1 MIFGGITKAFLLLFG
16 YYNIP
21 IVLFWAPCMVV
32 ILYLFEHRNIHP
44 PFCYQCILKRGGIR
58 ERHLLGDFSRYETHY
73 IVRLILIGSIL
84 VTMLSWILFAF
95 GVKRQSRAG
104 NYFYFYFPLGLSIA
118 IIIFEIIRRLL
129 IQQLIESHEK
139 KCKRYINDKTNNPDM
154 DYFFTVI
161 RIMVI
166 GQEKIYLIE
175 NKGDEIEFI

>member
-1 MIFGGITKAFLLLFG
+1 
-16 YYNIP
+16 
-21 IVLFWAPCMVV
+21 MVV

-95 GVKRQSRAG
+95 GVERQSRAG

-139 KCKRYINDKTNNPDM
+139 KCKSPANHTRRTSNRKTR
-154 DYFFTVI
+154 FTPHI
-161 RIMVI
+161 IGHRRRLLAKGRTLRI
-166 GQEKIYLIE
+166 IYLGRGS
-175 NKGDEIEFI
+175 K

>member
-1 MIFGGITKAFLLLFG
+1 
-16 YYNIP
+16 
-21 IVLFWAPCMVV
+21 MVV

-95 GVKRQSRAG
+95 GVERQSRAG

-139 KCKRYINDKTNNPDM
+139 NVNVISTTKRIIPIWITFHGNSYYGHRSRKDLLNRKQ
-154 DYFFTVI
+154 
-161 RIMVI
+161 RR
-166 GQEKIYLIE
+166 
-175 NKGDEIEFI
+175 